1 MEPIKTEHAPNTSI
15 MEGPKKKNRTF
26 LIVLLLLVMGGAWF
40 GFVKIR
46 HAQHHQE
53 TDDAQVEGNIS
64 PVIPRI
70 SGYIKEVRVKDNQ
83 IVKKGDTLLILDDRD
98 LLLKLHQAEAA
109 LITAQSNQG
118 AAEAN
123 TLAAKANIE
132 SAQAGVSTAD
142 AQIEAAKV
150 AVWRTTQDY
159 ERYANLIKDHSITQ
173 QQYEQALAAKQ
184 TAEKQLQILIQQ
196 KNQVSQQTHAI
207 SSQSN
212 ATSSQIGVAASVI
225 KQKEVD
231 ERIEL
236 TDADVLTILDKMLK
250 QRKDSITQFE
260 AAARHDLA
268 DQEKFEV
275 GVLQE
280 YMPQALS
287 ETEVADIVDQAVA
300 ESGAAGMQD
309 MARVMALVRPQLA
322 GRSDMGQ
329 VSALVKARLVAG

>member
-1 MEPIKTEHAPNTSI
+1 MT
-15 MEGPKKKNRTF
+15 
-26 LIVLLLLVMGGAWF
+26 
-40 GFVKIR
+40 
-46 HAQHHQE
+46 
-53 TDDAQVEGNIS
+53 
-64 PVIPRI
+64 
-70 SGYIKEVRVKDNQ
+70 
-83 IVKKGDTLLILDDRD
+83 
-98 LLLKLHQAEAA
+98 LKLRITEDMKSAMRARDAA
-109 LITAQSNQG
+109 RLNAIRLV
-118 AAEAN
+118 
-123 TLAAKANIE
+123 LAA
-132 SAQAGVSTAD
+132 
-142 AQIEAAKV
+142 
-150 AVWRTTQDY
+150 
-159 ERYANLIKDHSITQ
+159 
-173 QQYEQALAAKQ
+173 
-184 TAEKQLQILIQQ
+184 
-196 KNQVSQQTHAI
+196 
-207 SSQSN
+207 
-212 ATSSQIGVAASVI
+212 I

-236 TDADVLTILDKMLK
+236 TDADVLTILDKMLT

-329 VSALVKARLVAG
+329 VSALVKARLVAGYASNGYRPTGGIIRG

>member
-1 MEPIKTEHAPNTSI
+1 MT
-15 MEGPKKKNRTF
+15 
-26 LIVLLLLVMGGAWF
+26 
-40 GFVKIR
+40 
-46 HAQHHQE
+46 
-53 TDDAQVEGNIS
+53 
-64 PVIPRI
+64 
-70 SGYIKEVRVKDNQ
+70 
-83 IVKKGDTLLILDDRD
+83 
-98 LLLKLHQAEAA
+98 LKLRITEDMKSAMRARDAA
-109 LITAQSNQG
+109 RLNAIRLV
-118 AAEAN
+118 
-123 TLAAKANIE
+123 LAA
-132 SAQAGVSTAD
+132 
-142 AQIEAAKV
+142 
-150 AVWRTTQDY
+150 
-159 ERYANLIKDHSITQ
+159 
-173 QQYEQALAAKQ
+173 
-184 TAEKQLQILIQQ
+184 
-196 KNQVSQQTHAI
+196 
-207 SSQSN
+207 
-212 ATSSQIGVAASVI
+212 I

-260 AAARHDLA
+260 AASRHDLA

-275 GVLQE
+275 SVLQE

>member
-1 MEPIKTEHAPNTSI
+1 MT
-15 MEGPKKKNRTF
+15 
-26 LIVLLLLVMGGAWF
+26 
-40 GFVKIR
+40 
-46 HAQHHQE
+46 
-53 TDDAQVEGNIS
+53 
-64 PVIPRI
+64 
-70 SGYIKEVRVKDNQ
+70 
-83 IVKKGDTLLILDDRD
+83 
-98 LLLKLHQAEAA
+98 LKLRITEEMTSAMRARDAA
-109 LITAQSNQG
+109 RLNAIRLV
-118 AAEAN
+118 
-123 TLAAKANIE
+123 LAA
-132 SAQAGVSTAD
+132 
-142 AQIEAAKV
+142 
-150 AVWRTTQDY
+150 
-159 ERYANLIKDHSITQ
+159 
-173 QQYEQALAAKQ
+173 
-184 TAEKQLQILIQQ
+184 
-196 KNQVSQQTHAI
+196 
-207 SSQSN
+207 
-212 ATSSQIGVAASVI
+212 I